1 MEINPSS
8 YSFITKTKE
17 VEVKNLQIVKLSAFE
32 KDDGET
38 ILLNVERR
46 IKELI
51 SGLAKRDINA
61 LTRIGLEIEE
71 DEIKH
76 LPTSITGIMVYYL
89 IEGIARDY
97 NIEFDKKPKSIKTT
111 IKGMSNIKTRKR
123 FITKEQ
129 KNELLEKT
137 KISHYDKQLTSGVI
151 TLPEVLEEIKKAY
164 EEKKHYESIGLIMP
178 ENKTDYPQYIGVDY
192 KTPDKDK
199 SPEQIIKEEEII
211 SQINERII
219 ELASSGLI
227 TLPKQE
233 RRISR

>member
-17 VEVKNLQIVKLSAFE
+17 VDVKNLQILKLSAFE

-46 IKELI
+46 IKELV

-61 LTRIGLEIEE
+61 LARIGLEIGE

-89 IEGIARDY
+89 IEGIAKDY

-111 IKGMSNIKTRKR
+111 IKGISNIKTRKR

-129 KNELLEKT
+129 KNELLERT
-137 KISHYDKQLTSGVI
+137 KISYYDKQITSGI
-151 TLPEVLEEIKKAY
+151 RTLPEVLEEIKKAY
-164 EEKKHYESIGLIMP
+164 EEKKHYESIGLIMT

-211 SQINERII
+211 SQINEKII
-219 ELASSGLI
+219 ELASTGLI

-233 RRISR
+233 RKMK

>member
-17 VEVKNLQIVKLSAFE
+17 VDVKNLQILKLSAFE

-46 IKELI
+46 IKELV

-61 LTRIGLEIEE
+61 LARIGLEIGE

-89 IEGIARDY
+89 IEGIAKDY

-111 IKGMSNIKTRKR
+111 IKGISNIKTRKR

-129 KNELLEKT
+129 KNELLERT
-137 KISHYDKQLTSGVI
+137 KISYYDKQITSGI
-151 TLPEVLEEIKKAY
+151 RTLPEVLEEIKKAY

-178 ENKTDYPQYIGVDY
+178 ENKTEYPQYIGVDY

-219 ELASSGLI
+219 ELASTGLI

-233 RRISR
+233 RKMK